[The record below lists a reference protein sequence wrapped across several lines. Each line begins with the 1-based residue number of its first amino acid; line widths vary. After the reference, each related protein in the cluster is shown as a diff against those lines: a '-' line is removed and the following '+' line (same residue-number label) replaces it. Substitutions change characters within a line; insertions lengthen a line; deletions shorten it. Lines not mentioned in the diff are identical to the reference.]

1 MQFIQDLRVAT
12 RSLLRTP
19 AFTGLATGV
28 LGLGLAVVVTMFG
41 ILYTVAYEPP
51 PFPEPRSLVGVHV
64 NDKVRGDSS
73 DGTNT
78 HTLAHWRAEQTS
90 FEDMAGGLIGTVII
104 SGDGTAERYNGGLIT
119 GTVFDVIGMK
129 PLIGRTIQP
138 SDDLPGANPV
148 VVLSYHLW
156 RARYH
161 EDPAIIGRVLRV
173 NGVDS
178 TVIGVM
184 PQQFDYPNSAQ
195 LWVPLREDLSK
206 VPQGKGN
213 WVTVIAR
220 LRPGVTLDAAQT
232 ELSAIA
238 ARLAQRYPET
248 NAGLEPDV
256 LPIAAAVIGR
266 DDLRL
271 FQTLFASVFLVLI
284 IASVNVAGLM
294 LVRATMRTQE
304 ASVRRAMGAGR
315 ARLVTQM
322 LAESFVIGGAAA
334 LLGLTLGA
342 ACLEVLSRILVST
355 IEDLPSWWD
364 FAVDGRV
371 ALFAIAVGV
380 LSTVAA
386 GLFPAL
392 RVAGIDINGVLR
404 DGTRDTGLSTGRII
418 RWLVVV
424 EIALSCVL
432 LTSAGIMVRIA
443 INASSSDLGVDVRPF
458 MTGRVGLPDAVY
470 HEPADQARFVERLY
484 ARAQSITGALAATVV
499 TSPPGHGTGSSLYA
513 LPGHSYASQ
522 SDYPEA
528 IQVGTTPGFFATIG
542 GRVNAGRDFSLTD
555 REGSLPVAIVSE
567 TFARTAWP
575 GQSPIGQRVQ
585 LKPNYPGAQ
594 WRTVVGVV
602 GDITH
607 DDQPFGAREVTPTI
621 YVPMLQQPERFFT
634 LMLRTNSEPH
644 VLGPAIRDVVTEL
657 DADLAVYWLRTIP
670 EARAINSGGLRIIGG
685 LFVMFGFIT
694 ILLAASGIYGVLS
707 HSVAQS
713 TREIAIRRALGAPDG
728 GIVGAV
734 ARRSGWQLGLGLL
747 LGIFLAPFMAVLLA
761 QATGGANLHDPWVY
775 ATVLM
780 TLTVAIATATAVP
793 LRRALQLQPGAAL
806 RHA

>member
-1 MQFIQDLRVAT
+1 
-12 RSLLRTP
+12 
-19 AFTGLATGV
+19 
-28 LGLGLAVVVTMFG
+28 
-41 ILYTVAYEPP
+41 
-51 PFPEPRSLVGVHV
+51 
-64 NDKVRGDSS
+64 
-73 DGTNT
+73 
-78 HTLAHWRAEQTS
+78 
-90 FEDMAGGLIGTVII
+90 
-104 SGDGTAERYNGGLIT
+104 
-119 GTVFDVIGMK
+119 
-129 PLIGRTIQP
+129 
-138 SDDLPGANPV
+138 
-148 VVLSYHLW
+148 
-156 RARYH
+156 
-161 EDPAIIGRVLRV
+161 
-173 NGVDS
+173 VDS

-195 LWVPLREDLSK
+195 LWVPMREDLEK
-206 VPQGKGN
+206 IPRGKGAS
-213 WVTVIAR
+213 WVSVLAR
-220 LRPGVTLDAAQT
+220 LRPGVTIDQAQT
-232 ELSAIA
+232 ELSAIS
-238 ARLAQRYPET
+238 ARLAERYPEFY
-248 NAGLEPDV
+248 GGHEPDV
-256 LPIAAAVIGR
+256 LSIAASVIGR

-284 IASVNVAGLM
+284 IAAVNVAGLM
-294 LVRATMRTQE
+294 LVRATTRTQE
-304 ASVRRAMGAGR
+304 ASVRRALGAGR

-322 LAESFVIGGAAA
+322 LAESLVIGGAAA

-355 IEDLPSWWD
+355 IEDLPTWWN

-371 ALFAIAVGV
+371 ALFALTTGV

-404 DGTRDTGLSTGRII
+404 DGTRYTGLSTGRII

-484 ARAQSITGALAATVV
+484 ARAQSIPGALAATVV

-513 LPGHSYASQ
+513 LAGRSYASQ

-528 IQVGTTPGFFATIG
+528 IHVGTTPGFFATVG
-542 GRVNAGRDFSLTD
+542 GRVITGRDFSLTD
-555 REGSLPVAIVSE
+555 REGSLPVAIVNE

-575 GQSPIGQRVQ
+575 GQSAIGQRVQ
-585 LKPNYPGAQ
+585 LKPNYPDAE

-602 GDITH
+602 GDIMH
-607 DDQPFGAREVTPTI
+607 DDKPFGAEKPDSTI
-621 YVPMLQQPERFFT
+621 YMPLLQSPQRFFT
-634 LMLRTNSEPH
+634 LMLRTAGDPH
-644 VLGPAIRDVVTEL
+644 ALGPAIRDVVTGL
-657 DADLAVYWLRTIP
+657 DSDLAVYWLRTIP
-670 EARAINSGGLRIIGG
+670 EARATNSGGLRIIGG
-685 LFVMFGFIT
+685 LFVVFGLIT
-694 ILLAASGIYGVLS
+694 IALAASGIYGVLA

-775 ATVLM
+775 ATVLI